1 MIVVLVRT
9 LNEERNIEAFCKGYS
24 WADYIL
30 VADAGSTDRT
40 VELAEKFH
48 NVHVRQFEVEKIK
61 SGEIEYTHEPKHINF
76 LIDWASSYRPDWIIY
91 DDCDC
96 HPNNML
102 QMSARSRFEMLT
114 QAGAGLM
121 YVYRLYIYGKNE
133 YFPDMNK
140 PGQSFWAWNPGVVD
154 IRANEDG
161 DPREQN
167 LVIPWP
173 HDKSWFLE
181 KPFVLLHHF
190 AQDDEHI
197 EKKMRWYT
205 AKGQPQL
212 HPLVG
217 CGRLEELP
225 NYALET

>member
-1 MIVVLVRT
+1 MIVVIVRT
-9 LNEERNIEAFCKGYS
+9 LNEERNIEAFCRGYS
-24 WADYIL
+24 WADFIL
-30 VADAGSTDRT
+30 VADAGSEDKT
-40 VELAEKFH
+40 VELAQKFP
-48 NVHVRQFEVEKIK
+48 NVHVREFTEKVK
-61 SGEIEYTHEPKHINF
+61 SGEIEYSHEPKHINF
-76 LIDWASSYRPDWIIY
+76 LIDWAKSYYPDWIIY

-102 QMSARSRFEMLT
+102 QM
-114 QAGAGLM
+114 GASSLFSNLSSNGAAM
-121 YVYRLYIYGKNE
+121 VYVYRLYVYQKDR
-133 YFPDMNK
+133 YFPTMNL
-140 PGQSFWAWNPGVVD
+140 PGQSFWAWCPNRVD

-173 HDKSWFLE
+173 HSKSWFLE

-212 HPLVG
+212 HPLKG
-217 CGRLEELP
+217 CGKLEDLP
-225 NYALET
+225 NYALEA